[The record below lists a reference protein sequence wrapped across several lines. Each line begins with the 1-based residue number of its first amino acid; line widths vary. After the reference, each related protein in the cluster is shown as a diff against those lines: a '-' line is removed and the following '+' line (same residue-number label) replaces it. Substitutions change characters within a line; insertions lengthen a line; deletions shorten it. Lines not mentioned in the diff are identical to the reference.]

1 MGAAELSAA
10 AQRASRVTTQEPTPR
25 IEESTMAGETDKI
38 SGTVKE
44 KVGSATGN
52 DRLEGEGAGQKHAGK
67 VEDALHGAKEKVT
80 GVADAI
86 KDKLHSD
93 KSHQG

>member
-1 MGAAELSAA
+1 
-10 AQRASRVTTQEPTPR
+10 
-25 IEESTMAGETDKI
+25 MAGETDKI

-52 DRLEGEGAGQKHAGK
+52 DRLEGEGKGQKHAGK
-67 VEDALHGAKEKVT
+67 IEDAVQGAKDKAA

-93 KSHQG
+93 KPNHG

>member
-1 MGAAELSAA
+1 M
-10 AQRASRVTTQEPTPR
+10 P
-25 IEESTMAGETDKI
+25 GETDKI
-38 SGTVKE
+38 SGTIKE

-52 DRLEGEGAGQKHAGK
+52 ERLEGEGKGQKASGK
-67 VEDALHGAKEKVT
+67 VEHAVEGAKDKVA

-93 KSHQG
+93 KSDTHRA